1 MEGFSAIPVFIAVV
15 EQGSF
20 SAAAAAL
27 GVSKSAVSKRINQL
41 EDQLSVRLL
50 HRTTRRLSLTEA
62 GETYY
67 RHAQQ
72 AWQAACLAEDSVT
85 QRQEQPHGRLRI
97 NAPMSFGRLHI
108 APLIP
113 DFLAKYPDIEIDMVM
128 DDRHVDL
135 IDAGFDVA
143 IRAGDLPD
151 SSLVARKLVDCHS
164 IVCASPQYL
173 QENGYPRTPADLL
186 EHNALIYS
194 LSERAAQWC
203 FMDQDGVETVEVS
216 GNYQVN
222 NSEALREA
230 LLKGAGVGRLPT
242 FVAGQDIRAG
252 RLVNL
257 LAEYQMPCK
266 SIYAVF
272 PERTYMPAKVR
283 AFLEF
288 AVECFG
294 EEVPHWDQ

>member
-1 MEGFSAIPVFIAVV
+1 MDGFSAIPVFIAVV
-15 EQGSF
+15 EQGGF
-20 SAAAAAL
+20 SAAARVL

-50 HRTTRRLSLTEA
+50 QRTTRRISLTEA
-62 GETYY
+62 GECYY
-67 RHAQQ
+67 RHARQ
-72 AWQAACLAEDSVT
+72 AWQSAQLAEDSVT
-85 QRQEQPHGRLRI
+85 QRQSQPHGRLRI

-128 DDRHVDL
+128 DDKHVDL

-151 SSLVARKLVDCHS
+151 SSMVARKLVDCHS
-164 IVCASPQYL
+164 VVCASPEYL
-173 QENGYPRTPADLL
+173 QRKGCPNTPADLL
-186 EHNALIYS
+186 DHNAVIYS
-194 LSERAAQWC
+194 YSENAAQWR
-203 FMDQDGVETVEVS
+203 FIDQDGVETVEVS

-242 FVAGQDIRAG
+242 FVAGADIKAG
-252 RLVNL
+252 RLINL
-257 LAEYQMPCK
+257 LAQYQMPCK

-283 AFLEF
+283 AFLDF
-288 AVECFG
+288 AIECFG
-294 EEVPHWDQ
+294 ADVPHWDQ

>member
-15 EQGSF
+15 EQGGF
-20 SAAAAAL
+20 SAAARVL

-50 HRTTRRLSLTEA
+50 QRTTRRISLTEA
-62 GETYY
+62 GESYY

-72 AWQAACLAEDSVT
+72 AWQSARLAEDSVT
-85 QRQEQPHGRLRI
+85 QRQDQPHGRLRI
-97 NAPMSFGRLHI
+97 NAPMSFGRLHL

-113 DFLAKYPDIEIDMVM
+113 DFLAKYPDVEIDMVL
-128 DDRHVDL
+128 DDKHVDL

-151 SSLVARKLVDCHS
+151 SSMVARKLVDCHS
-164 IVCASPQYL
+164 VVCASPEYL
-173 QENGYPRTPADLL
+173 QRKGHPNTPADLL
-186 EHNALIYS
+186 DHNAVIYS
-194 LSERAAQWC
+194 YSENAAQWR
-203 FMDQDGVETVEVS
+203 FLDQDGVETVEVS

-242 FVAGQDIRAG
+242 FVAGEDIKAG
-252 RLVNL
+252 RLINL
-257 LAEYQMPCK
+257 LAQYQMPCK

-272 PERTYMPAKVR
+272 PERTYMPTKVR
-283 AFLEF
+283 VFLNF
-288 AVECFG
+288 AIECFG